1 MRNHIVA
8 IYISAKL
15 FEIAN
20 DFLNHKPDLT
30 RRKSL
35 KYSLHHS
42 TSVNVAGKL
51 CYISFALVQNESELV
66 LVNLLNTS
74 LDNMISI
81 VVKNKSIN

>member
-35 KYSLHHS
+35 KYSLNHS

-51 CYISFALVQNESELV
+51 CYVSFALVQNEFELV
-66 LVNLLNTS
+66 LLNLLDTS